1 MLLDDIFAN
10 VPESYTQADRD
21 LIEKAYYFAEKAHEG
36 QKRASGEPYFTHC
49 VAVAL
54 ILCEMKVQSMVVAA
68 ALLHDTVEDT
78 PVTTDD
84 ITREFGAEIC
94 TLVDG
99 VTKLTHLPNTNRI
112 GGPVNPGEKDNDQ
125 DQAALNETDKAKQ
138 KQELKNA
145 TLRKTLVAMTKD
157 IRVMII
163 KLADRLHNMR
173 TLSYTSKEKQKDIR
187 VMIIKLADRLHNMRT
202 LSYTSKEKQKR
213 IAQETLDIYA
223 PIANVLGIWRI
234 KWELEDLAFRYIH
247 PNEYAQIAEN
257 LAATHS
263 QKIQEQQEGLATRF
277 QQLSEFVQNCDL
289 TILPEH
295 EQKTLTDYLELR
307 RKWND
312 SIYDPQVAAEEKI
325 EIYKACQALDNS
337 VRTILEKLFNT
348 QHSEE
353 YAAFTEIHDK
363 LWQIFHNDAPT
374 MYRAIIHIT
383 NEKGEKED
391 VIHQY

>member
-10 VPESYTQADRD
+10 VPESYTQADKD

-173 TLSYTSKEKQKDIR
+173 TLSYKIGRASCRER
-187 VMIIKLADRLHNMRT
+187 V
-202 LSYTSKEKQKR
+202 
-213 IAQETLDIYA
+213 
-223 PIANVLGIWRI
+223 
-234 KWELEDLAFRYIH
+234 
-247 PNEYAQIAEN
+247 
-257 LAATHS
+257 
-263 QKIQEQQEGLATRF
+263 
-277 QQLSEFVQNCDL
+277 
-289 TILPEH
+289 
-295 EQKTLTDYLELR
+295 
-307 RKWND
+307 
-312 SIYDPQVAAEEKI
+312 
-325 EIYKACQALDNS
+325 
-337 VRTILEKLFNT
+337 
-348 QHSEE
+348 
-353 YAAFTEIHDK
+353 
-363 LWQIFHNDAPT
+363 
-374 MYRAIIHIT
+374 
-383 NEKGEKED
+383 
-391 VIHQY
+391 